1 MSGCLTIFLI
11 VFGVAVLGHMFSS
24 KSPDGTASTSDSRV
38 SAPAPPDPKQVA
50 LSEAKLDFSWSKGG
64 FDTVMLAD
72 FVIHNNS
79 EYTIKDIEIQCQ
91 HYAKSGTNIDSNTR
105 TIFDI
110 VKPHSKKGFPQFSM
124 GFIHSQTASSSCKIT
139 DLKAF

>member
-1 MSGCLTIFLI
+1 M
-11 VFGVAVLGHMFSS
+11 
-24 KSPDGTASTSDSRV
+24 
-38 SAPAPPDPKQVA
+38 
-50 LSEAKLDFSWSKGG
+50 
-64 FDTVMLAD
+64 MLAD